1 MYLAGTRCSFLSC
14 SCLSCSGKRRAGHAE
29 GRDHDLVS
37 MLLLLLQEE
46 LSAALFHIKD
56 VASRQREVQ
65 RRVEL
70 LQAEGAKELVSV
82 PRR

>member
-1 MYLAGTRCSFLSC
+1 MHLAGTRCSFLSC
-14 SCLSCSGKRRAGHAE
+14 SCLSCSGKRRAGNAE

-37 MLLLLLQEE
+37 MLLLLQEE

>member
-1 MYLAGTRCSFLSC
+1 MSNFLFETV
-14 SCLSCSGKRRAGHAE
+14 LP
-29 GRDHDLVS
+29 
-37 MLLLLLQEE
+37 LQEE

-56 VASRQREVQ
+56 VSSRQQEVQ

-70 LQAEGAKELVSV
+70 LQAEGVKDHVVV